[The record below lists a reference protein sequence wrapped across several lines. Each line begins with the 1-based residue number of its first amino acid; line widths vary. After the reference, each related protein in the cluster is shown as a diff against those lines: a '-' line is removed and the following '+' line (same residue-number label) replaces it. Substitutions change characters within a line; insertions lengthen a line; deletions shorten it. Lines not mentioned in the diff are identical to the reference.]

1 MSDVT
6 DAPRLYFDKL
16 SVAKYNFEKLKK
28 HGSPVARISA
38 LYSGRNAKNATA
50 DDASGLGY
58 AYMQPS
64 AIHIFLVN
72 IIQPSKGDFASSRDY
87 VLCNILYI
95 SIYFSINIIMYH
107 LYILHH

>member
-16 SVAKYNFEKLKK
+16 SVAKYNFEKLKN

-64 AIHIFLVN
+64 AVHIFLVN
-72 IIQPSKGDFASSRDY
+72 IIFSRRKEISHHRGTMSSVISSIY
-87 VLCNILYI
+87 QYI
-95 SIYFSINIIMYH
+95 SLLI
-107 LYILHH
+107 